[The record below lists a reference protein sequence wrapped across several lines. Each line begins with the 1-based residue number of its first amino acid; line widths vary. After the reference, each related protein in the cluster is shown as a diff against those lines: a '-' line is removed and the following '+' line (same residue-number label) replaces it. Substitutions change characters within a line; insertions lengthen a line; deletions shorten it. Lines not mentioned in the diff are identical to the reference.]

1 MQPVLIYSLIVRAVF
16 HLKVTLFARLWRMEH
31 LNIFQVSN
39 INTTLRFLK
48 SKDFWV
54 SAFDSEGGKE
64 FNENKWDGKN
74 VLLFGRRI
82 WLKQKYSS
90 KL

>member
-1 MQPVLIYSLIVRAVF
+1 
-16 HLKVTLFARLWRMEH
+16 MEH

-54 SAFDSEGGKE
+54 SAFDSEGSKDFTEKINGMV
-64 FNENKWDGKN
+64 KN
-74 VLLFGRRI
+74 VFYYLVLRD
-82 WLKQKYSS
+82 LA
-90 KL
+90 